1 MKINVLSNMIM
12 SIPLTKETTSLLQAD
27 TQDCFLWIKDLLH
40 LLFTLIAFQ
49 IVLKQSKTNL
59 PMSLT
64 DFSSGAAASLSQ
76 CSSCRDTS
84 DTDVENI
91 DAKYEK

>member
-1 MKINVLSNMIM
+1 M

-49 IVLKQSKTNL
+49 IVLKTKQKKKKKL

-84 DTDVENI
+84 DAEAENI